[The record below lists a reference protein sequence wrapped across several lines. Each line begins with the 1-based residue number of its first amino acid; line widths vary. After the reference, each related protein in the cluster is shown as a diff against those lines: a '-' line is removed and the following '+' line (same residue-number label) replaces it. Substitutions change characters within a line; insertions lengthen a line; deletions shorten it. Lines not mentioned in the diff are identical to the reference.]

1 MDALR
6 FMNQAV
12 FLLLFLHVL
21 FTQEVTATQVVTAQ
35 PTVIPTRVPTRVPT
49 TMAPTRVPTIAPTT
63 PTYSPTKRPTLS
75 PTMFPTTLPTLR
87 PITGIYSE
95 YTLMTSVFIPNTTV
109 KAINTT
115 DSRYTLTRTMKYLLD
130 SYKSTKIPA
139 MSITLDLEDSSGA
152 RRSLTTSAGTNVYY
166 SLYYTLENTNCTDE
180 ADLLK
185 TVNSVLT
192 RSGSSSS
199 CNNYCFITVLH
210 MYDDLTDDE
219 KFQYVEYVN
228 VSDTYIEV
236 QSVII
241 SDLPSDSISFIDAH
255 KEVLLMFGVALVY
268 IFVFIVGGV
277 RIALH
282 KKSKLSIKSNEG
294 MLTAI
299 ENPVGR
305 TLAGLMKGK
314 SGNKA
319 AAPLFVSRKDIE
331 KPQVDGDANSTETGL
346 QMQKGNL
353 LNNKESIGGAAP
365 PLATQ
370 MPRTVTLPRGPLGGA
385 APLASQ
391 MPRTVTLPR
400 PGVGTP
406 PRPPLPVNASPG
418 GLPPPPP
425 PAVQNARPPPPRP
438 PVAANTP
445 PPPPLGAGGSDKFS
459 AFKKLLNMNVPEM
472 AVRNKMLMKGISQ
485 AEIDEFFKNQ

>member
-1 MDALR
+1 
-6 FMNQAV
+6 
-12 FLLLFLHVL
+12 
-21 FTQEVTATQVVTAQ
+21 
-35 PTVIPTRVPTRVPT
+35 
-49 TMAPTRVPTIAPTT
+49 MA
-63 PTYSPTKRPTLS
+63 
-75 PTMFPTTLPTLR
+75 
-87 PITGIYSE
+87 
-95 YTLMTSVFIPNTTV
+95 
-109 KAINTT
+109 
-115 DSRYTLTRTMKYLLD
+115 
-130 SYKSTKIPA
+130 
-139 MSITLDLEDSSGA
+139 ITLDLEDSSGA
-152 RRSLTTSAGTNVYY
+152 RRSLTTSTGTNVYY

-180 ADLLK
+180 ADLVK

-199 CNNYCFITVLH
+199 CGTYCFISVLH
-210 MYDDLTDDE
+210 GYDDPK
-219 KFQYVEYVN
+219 KFTHVKYVN

-241 SDLPSDSISFIDAH
+241 SNLPSDSISFIDAH

-268 IFVFIVGGV
+268 IFVFIASGV

-299 ENPVGR
+299 ENPVGK

-319 AAPLFVSRKDIE
+319 AAPLFVSRKEIE
-331 KPQVDGDANSTETGL
+331 KPQVDGDANSAETGL

-365 PLATQ
+365 SLATQMPRTVTLPRGPIGGAAPLATQ
-370 MPRTVTLPRGPLGGA
+370 MPRTVTLPRGPPGGA
-385 APLASQ
+385 APLATQ
-391 MPRTVTLPR
+391 MPKTVTLPRGPPGGAAPLATQMPKTVTLPR

-438 PVAANTP
+438 PATDNTP
-445 PPPPLGAGGSDKFS
+445 PQPPLGAGGGSEKFGS
-459 AFKKLLNMNVPEM
+459 FKKLLNMNVPEM
-472 AVRNKMLMKGISQ
+472 AVRNKMLMQGISQ

>member
-12 FLLLFLHVL
+12 FLLVFLHVL
-21 FTQEVTATQVVTAQ
+21 FTPEVTAQTNVTPTSM
-35 PTVIPTRVPTRVPT
+35 PTVAPGPT
-49 TMAPTRVPTIAPTT
+49 TVP
-63 PTYSPTKRPTLS
+63 SKRPTII
-75 PTMFPTTLPTLR
+75 PTVFPTTLPTLY
-87 PITGIYSE
+87 PIAGIYAE

-180 ADLLK
+180 ADLVK

-199 CNNYCFITVLH
+199 CNNYCFIDVLH
-210 MYDDLTDDE
+210 DYDSLTDDM

-236 QSVII
+236 RSVII
-241 SDLPSDSISFIDAH
+241 YDLRSDSISFIDAH

-268 IFVFIVGGV
+268 IFVFIASGV
-277 RIALH
+277 KIALH

-331 KPQVDGDANSTETGL
+331 KPQVDGDANSAETGL

-353 LNNKESIGGAAP
+353 LNKQESIGGAAP

-370 MPRTVTLPRGPLGGA
+370 MPRTATLPRPIGGAAPLATQMPRTVTLPRGP
-385 APLASQ
+385 PLATQ
-391 MPRTVTLPR
+391 MPKTVTLPR

-438 PVAANTP
+438 PVAANSP
-445 PPPPLGAGGSDKFS
+445 PPPPLGAGGSEKFGS
-459 AFKKLLNMNVPEM
+459 FKKLLNMNVPEM

-485 AEIDEFFKNQ
+485 VEIDEFFKNQ